1 MHSAQAHNI
10 LLTGASGYLGG
21 SLFAGLKSARLS
33 GYGKIYA
40 LVRSDA
46 QKEAVQQ
53 YGAEPLS
60 VSLKDDKAVRDV
72 VMQNNLSVVFYLIDV
87 LESTAQENLIKALG
101 DLSQTT
107 GQDVHFLHTS
117 GAKIFSSDAGAPTD
131 RELLDTDP
139 NLYDI
144 QKGQKAPVDI
154 LQKAGRSALTPI
166 TRSLKKRKPVG
177 YDLISLPRVLSGGGP
192 HVRVFSVVSVM
203 TLIPCHSSPPAH
215 QEVSKPLKLCIDG
228 KGAGFGNTIS
238 IQTTDIV
245 KAAIASGRFH
255 SVTPDKPTWP
265 VCHISDNTALYL
277 HILQSILNG
286 KDIGYGKNGYYLA
299 ASGSVAWDD
308 IYAAMARALK
318 ARGIIEHETVA
329 PADNSTLA
337 KMAQG
342 LNTDPSLVEMRVGGR
357 CTLTAEHGGQIG
369 WSPRFCPT
377 HILEA
382 ADDEVEHILRYL
394 DHRTGSF

>member
-21 SLFAGLKSARLS
+21 SLFAGLKIARLS

-72 VMQNNLSVVFYLIDV
+72 VMQNNISVVFYLIDV
-87 LESTAQENLIKALG
+87 FESTAQENLIKALG

-154 LQKAGRSALTPI
+154 LQKCVDTNNTIIEEAQARGVRSYIFA
-166 TRSLKKRKPVG
+166 
-177 YDLISLPRVLSGGGP
+177 
-192 HVRVFSVVSVM
+192 
-203 TLIPCHSSPPAH
+203 PCI
-215 QEVSKPLKLCIDG
+215 VYG

-245 KAAIASGRFH
+245 KAAIASGRVH

-286 KDIGYGKNGYYLA
+286 EDIGYSKNGYYLA

-329 PADNSTLA
+329 PADNSTWA

-357 CTLTAEHGGQIG
+357 CMLTAEHGGQIG
-369 WSPRFCPT
+369 RSPRFSPT

>member
-1 MHSAQAHNI
+1 MQSGQPHNV

-21 SLFAGLKSARLS
+21 SLFAGLKSYGLS
-33 GYGKIYA
+33 GYDKIYA

-60 VSLKDDKAVRDV
+60 VSLKDAKAVRDV
-72 VMQNNLSVVFYLIDV
+72 VLQNKISVVFYLIDV
-87 LESTAQENLIKALG
+87 FESTAQENLIKALG
-101 DLSQTT
+101 DLRQTT

-144 QKGQKAPVDI
+144 QKGQKASANI
-154 LQKAGRSALTPI
+154 LQKAGFSTANLEHIRLAKKK
-166 TRSLKKRKPVG
+166 LKTMG
-177 YDLISLPRVLSGGGP
+177 YDPTSLP
-192 HVRVFSVVSVM
+192 H
-203 TLIPCHSSPPAH
+203 
-215 QEVSKPLKLCIDG
+215 G

-245 KAAIASGRFH
+245 KAAIASGRVH
-255 SVTPDKPTWP
+255 SVTPDQPTWP

-277 HILQSILNG
+277 QILRSILEG
-286 KDIGYGKNGYYLA
+286 KNIGHGRNGYYLA
-299 ASGSVAWDD
+299 ASGSIAWDD
-308 IYAAMARALK
+308 IYAAMALALK
-318 ARGIIEHETVA
+318 IRGIIQDETVA
-329 PADNSTLA
+329 PVDDIALV

-342 LNTDPSLVEMRVGGR
+342 LNTDPSLVAMRVGGK
-357 CTLTAEHGGQIG
+357 CTLTAKHGGQIG
-369 WSPRFCPT
+369 WSPRFGPT
-377 HILEA
+377 HILKA
-382 ADDEVEHILRYL
+382 ADVEVEHILRYL
-394 DHRTGSF
+394 DHRAGKF

>member
-1 MHSAQAHNI
+1 MHSAQPHNV

-21 SLFAGLKSARLS
+21 SLFAALKSAGLS
-33 GYGKIYA
+33 GYSKIYA

-46 QKEAVQQ
+46 QTEAVQQ

-60 VSLKDDKAVRDV
+60 VPLKDAKEVKDV
-72 VMQNNLSVVFYLIDV
+72 IMQNKISVVLYLIDV
-87 LESTAQENLIKALG
+87 FESTSQENLIKALG
-101 DLSQTT
+101 DLRQTT

-117 GAKIFSSDAGAPTD
+117 GAKIFSSDAGAQTD

-144 QKGQKAPVDI
+144 QKGQKASADI
-154 LQKAGRSALTPI
+154 FQKA
-166 TRSLKKRKPVG
+166 
-177 YDLISLPRVLSGGGP
+177 
-192 HVRVFSVVSVM
+192 
-203 TLIPCHSSPPAH
+203 
-215 QEVSKPLKLCIDG
+215 DG

-245 KAAIASGRFH
+245 KAAIASGRVH
-255 SVTPDKPTWP
+255 LVTPDQPTWP

-277 HILQSILNG
+277 QILRSIFEG
-286 KDIGYGKNGYYLA
+286 KNIGYGRNGYYLA
-299 ASGSVAWDD
+299 SSGSIAWDD
-308 IYAAMARALK
+308 IYAAMALALK
-318 ARGIIEHETVA
+318 VRGIIEDETVA
-329 PADNSTLA
+329 PVDDIALM

-342 LNTDPSLVEMRVGGR
+342 LNTDPSLVAMRVGGK

-369 WSPRFCPT
+369 WSPQFGPT

-382 ADDEVEHILRYL
+382 ADAEVEHILRHL
-394 DHRTGSF
+394 DYRPGKF

>member
-1 MHSAQAHNI
+1 MQSAQPHNV

-21 SLFAGLKSARLS
+21 SLVAGLKSSGLS
-33 GYGKIYA
+33 GYDKIYA

-60 VSLKDDKAVRDV
+60 VSLKDAKAVRDV
-72 VMQNNLSVVFYLIDV
+72 VMQNKISVVFYLIDV
-87 LESTAQENLIKALG
+87 FESTAQENLIKALG
-101 DLSQTT
+101 DLRQTT

-144 QKGQKAPVDI
+144 QKGQKASAKI
-154 LQKAGRSALTPI
+154 LQKA
-166 TRSLKKRKPVG
+166 
-177 YDLISLPRVLSGGGP
+177 
-192 HVRVFSVVSVM
+192 
-203 TLIPCHSSPPAH
+203 
-215 QEVSKPLKLCIDG
+215 DG
-228 KGAGFGNTIS
+228 KGAGFGNTVS

-245 KAAIASGRFH
+245 KAAIASGRVH
-255 SVTPDKPTWP
+255 SVTPNQPTWP

-277 HILQSILNG
+277 QILRSILE
-286 KDIGYGKNGYYLA
+286 GKNIGHGRNGYCLA
-299 ASGSVAWDD
+299 ASGSIAWDD
-308 IYAAMARALK
+308 IYAAMALGLK
-318 ARGIIEHETVA
+318 VRGIIEDETVA
-329 PADNSTLA
+329 PVDDIALV

-342 LNTDPSLVEMRVGGR
+342 LNTDPSLVAMRVGGK

-382 ADDEVEHILRYL
+382 ADVEVEHILRYM
-394 DHRTGSF
+394 DHRAGKF

>member
-1 MHSAQAHNI
+1 MQSAQPHNV

-21 SLFAGLKSARLS
+21 SLVAGLKSSGLS
-33 GYGKIYA
+33 GYDKIYA

-60 VSLKDDKAVRDV
+60 VSLKDAKAVRDV
-72 VMQNNLSVVFYLIDV
+72 VMQNKISVVFYLIDV
-87 LESTAQENLIKALG
+87 FESTAQENLIKALG
-101 DLSQTT
+101 DLRQTT

-144 QKGQKAPVDI
+144 QKGQKAYAKCVDTNNAI
-154 LQKAGRSALTPI
+154 IEEAEDHGVRSYIFA
-166 TRSLKKRKPVG
+166 
-177 YDLISLPRVLSGGGP
+177 
-192 HVRVFSVVSVM
+192 
-203 TLIPCHSSPPAH
+203 PCI
-215 QEVSKPLKLCIDG
+215 VYG
-228 KGAGFGNTIS
+228 KGAGFGNTVS

-245 KAAIASGRFH
+245 KAAIASGRVH
-255 SVTPDKPTWP
+255 SVTPNQPTWP

-277 HILQSILNG
+277 QILRSILE
-286 KDIGYGKNGYYLA
+286 GKNIGHGRNGYCLA
-299 ASGSVAWDD
+299 ASGSIAWDD
-308 IYAAMARALK
+308 IYAAMALGLK
-318 ARGIIEHETVA
+318 VRGIIEDETVA
-329 PADNSTLA
+329 PVDDIALV

-342 LNTDPSLVEMRVGGR
+342 LNTDPSLVAMRVGGK

-382 ADDEVEHILRYL
+382 ADVEVEHILRYM
-394 DHRTGSF
+394 DHRAGKF